1 MFRFRPCVVDHI
13 TITNLFAISFQEQ
26 TTEMILTLGQAFEVA
41 YQMALREQIKS
52 KKTKQQATNHPIRS
66 PGSVSSK
73 SKDCGKESPPS
84 SRARSHSASDI
95 KLNGHQLKM
104 TPLSLSSEPFDKNK
118 DEGRR
123 NEDAKG

>member
-1 MFRFRPCVVDHI
+1 
-13 TITNLFAISFQEQ
+13 
-26 TTEMILTLGQAFEVA
+26 MILTLGQAFEVA

-52 KKTKQQATNHPIRS
+52 KQKKQQTINHPIRS
-66 PGSVSSK
+66 PGSISSK

-104 TPLSLSSEPFDKNK
+104 TPLSLSSEPFGPEQKTPSKTND
-118 DEGRR
+118 DLRR
-123 NEDAKG
+123 NEDVKG